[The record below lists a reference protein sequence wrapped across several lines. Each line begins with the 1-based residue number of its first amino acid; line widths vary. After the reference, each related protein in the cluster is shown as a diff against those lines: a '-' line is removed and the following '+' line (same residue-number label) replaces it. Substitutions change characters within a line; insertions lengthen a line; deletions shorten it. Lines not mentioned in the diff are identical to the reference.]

1 MKTQVVKWLEHPE
14 YVEFLMEYIPGHTEN
29 EIRRAFYVQFHITL
43 SEGQIG
49 NFKTKHGIKSGTH
62 GGYFIKGMI
71 PINKGKKLSPEV
83 YAKCQK
89 TMFKKG
95 QMPVNHKEVGS
106 ERINVDGYTEVKVK
120 EPKTWRLKQ
129 RVVYEEL
136 HQVKLTS
143 NDVIVFL
150 DGNKQNFEADNLFRL
165 TRAELA
171 RYCKDHLYSDN
182 QDISR
187 AAAQIAQIKTKTGEL
202 RNEAK
207 TRD

>member
-1 MKTQVVKWLEHPE
+1 MKKQVVKWLEHPE
-14 YVEFLMEYIPGHTEN
+14 YVNFLMEYIPGHTEN

-43 SEGQIG
+43 NEGQIG
-49 NFKTKHGIKSGTH
+49 NFKHRYGVKSGTH
-62 GGYFIKGMI
+62 GGQFLKGKA
-71 PINKGKKLSPEV
+71 PSNKGKKMSPET
-83 YAKCQK
+83 YARCQG

-95 QMPVNHKEVGS
+95 QMPTNHKEVGS
-106 ERINVDGYTEVKVK
+106 ERINVDGYTEVKVR

-150 DGNKQNFEADNLFRL
+150 DGNKQNFEVDNLFRL
-165 TRAELA
+165 TRGELA
-171 RYCKDHLYSDN
+171 RYCQDHLYSDN

-187 AAAQIAQIKTKTGEL
+187 AAAQIAQIKQKTGEL
-202 RNEAK
+202 KHERE
-207 TRD
+207 